1 MHVIASPQAMNV
13 MKQAVVN
20 VEQVMKWGLLS
31 SKTEGDTG
39 KGNPGGKNQDQKKEN
54 TKCHPRNPP

>member
-1 MHVIASPQAMNV
+1 MHVIASPQDMNV

-20 VEQVMKWGLLS
+20 VEQVMKWGLLA
-31 SKTEGDTG
+31 EGDTD